1 MKKRWLIIVC
11 LTVSFALALALSTML
26 TGTPAATAFD
36 SPLPK
41 PSAFLPHVTKQQQA
55 AGSPHNLPGDRVSAE
70 GNPAP

>member
-1 MKKRWLIIVC
+1 MKKRWSIIVC

-26 TGTPAATAFD
+26 TGTPAAIAFD

-41 PSAFLPHVTKQQQA
+41 PGAFLPHVTKQRA
-55 AGSPHNLPGDRVSAE
+55 VGSPHNLPGNRVYAE